1 MNSGMRIVHTLHVHS
16 SKAGRAATES
26 KHAPVMIECARAPIA
41 RMSGSPSAIS
51 SIDRNGLFKS
61 VDVSE
66 GAVDGHIRGAAPEKG
81 TDSDAQRRRYGGQR
95 HAYEYERERGGQL
108 RGRVVRIL
116 GVLPELQESDDTEPD
131 SEQERSR
138 ADEVG
143 DAAGLRLKS
152 GSDVAD
158 GCIPYFGSRGGANE
172 KQPNA
177 PRDRKKNGT
186 QENKPPKSCNPA
198 ADENG
203 PSTIRSRRDST
214 RISTTERYSC
224 WLVAIG
230 TLEPCRQ
237 SCVFLRACSAA

>member
-1 MNSGMRIVHTLHVHS
+1 
-16 SKAGRAATES
+16 
-26 KHAPVMIECARAPIA
+26 
-41 RMSGSPSAIS
+41 MSGSPSAIS

-66 GAVDGHIRGAAPEKG
+66 GAVDGHICGAAPEKG
-81 TDSDAQRRRYGGQR
+81 TDSDAQRRRYGDQR

-158 GCIPYFGSRGGANE
+158 GCIPYFGSRGGATSNPIE
-172 KQPNA
+172 EVGPTRVFAPASGGEQSLSARLQPAA
-177 PRDRKKNGT
+177 PR
-186 QENKPPKSCNPA
+186 
-198 ADENG
+198 
-203 PSTIRSRRDST
+203 PSKRIRDAPVAGVSHDS
-214 RISTTERYSC
+214 